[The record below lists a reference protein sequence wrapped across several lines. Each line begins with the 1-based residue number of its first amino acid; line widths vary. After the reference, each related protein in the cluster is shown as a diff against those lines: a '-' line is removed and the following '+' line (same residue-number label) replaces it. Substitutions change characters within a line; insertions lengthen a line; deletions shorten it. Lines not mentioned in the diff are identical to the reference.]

1 MNFYSRK
8 MLGNKRIFAKG
19 ANSEIRTLYSDKITE
34 GKDSKSD
41 YMLRKRKRKF
51 GISRLETYKN
61 RGIL

>member
-1 MNFYSRK
+1 